1 MEVADEFL
9 AVRHAGLLQ
18 DVVHM
23 HLHGAERDAHG
34 RGYVLVVLAEQHL
47 REYFLLF
54 VGKPVMVGVCLHAVV
69 DEGGQTIALGDGR
82 PAEMQVEHA

>member
-18 DVVHM
+18 NIVHV

-34 RGYVLVVLAEQHL
+34 RGEERVVLSCVQNAEAAAGRAAGL
-47 REYFLLF
+47 E
-54 VGKPVMVGVCLHAVV
+54 LH
-69 DEGGQTIALGDGR
+69 GR
-82 PAEMQVEHA
+82 L